1 MKPSSVYYNAH
12 IIAAAIRIA
21 EHRNSNPPCVA
32 DICGLTGF
40 SAEHTGF
47 ICSRMTDAGIIST
60 IETREGL
67 RYFIKNHLGIEDLP
81 KEEASDKMNNEIQKF
96 KTRKDD
102 LAKKVEE
109 FQEKQKKKQ
118 QDLFAKLNEELLAK
132 NKK

>member
-1 MKPSSVYYNAH
+1 
-12 IIAAAIRIA
+12 
-21 EHRNSNPPCVA
+21 
-32 DICGLTGF
+32 
-40 SAEHTGF
+40 
-47 ICSRMTDAGIIST
+47 MTDAGIIST